1 MLALFLL
8 LPLADKAELIQG
20 TAGSRSDALSLQ
32 AGGVVLREGGP
43 GAAFGTIQAGK
54 AKRQLAYY
62 LVVRHRYPGE
72 GKTESNED
80 VTAEGLTGTARHT
93 LTVNGNSL
101 VVSYSIKLG
110 EGTKKPKEEKLSLGG
125 KAVDLTRGRVFL
137 VDMTVSPPRVEQR
150 KLDLP
155 AEVGDLS
162 ARKAAGELERR
173 VTASL
178 IKQAREVKTFLSA
191 KPTP

>member
-1 MLALFLL
+1 MFAFLLL

-54 AKRQLAYY
+54 GKRQLAYY

-101 VVSYSIKLG
+101 VVTYSVKLD
-110 EGTKKPKEEKLSLGG
+110 EATKNPKEEKLSLGG
-125 KAVDLTRGRVFL
+125 KEVGLAGGRVFL
-137 VDMTVSPPRVEQR
+137 VDMTVNPPRVEQR
-150 KLDLP
+150 KLVLP

-162 ARKAAGELERR
+162 AKRAAGELEKR
-173 VTASL
+173 VTANL
-178 IKQAREVKTFLSA
+178 IKQAREVKTFLGV
-191 KPTP
+191 K